1 MIPHSTLPYIIIAFL
16 LSVVLHEVAHGW
28 MAEKLGDPTARLKG
42 RITLNPLPHIDILWT
57 ILLPA
62 FLLLAR
68 SPIIFGAAKPVP
80 INAFNLRNP
89 KRDMMLIGAAG
100 PVTNIVIASAAI
112 LLFRFLKN
120 SDFVPRYVLAFLAI
134 LVLINVVLAFFNLIP
149 IPPLDG
155 SHILVGLLPYKL
167 ALRIEMAKGYGF
179 ILLMLLIFPIFGG
192 RSALSYIIKPLMDLT
207 LKLLYY

>member
-1 MIPHSTLPYIIIAFL
+1 
-16 LSVVLHEVAHGW
+16 
-28 MAEKLGDPTARLKG
+28 MAG
-42 RITLNPLPHIDILWT
+42 
-57 ILLPA
+57 
-62 FLLLAR
+62 
-68 SPIIFGAAKPVP
+68 V
-80 INAFNLRNP
+80 
-89 KRDMMLIGAAG
+89 
-100 PVTNIVIASAAI
+100 
-112 LLFRFLKN
+112 
-120 SDFVPRYVLAFLAI
+120 
-134 LVLINVVLAFFNLIP
+134 P